1 MVSIRTASTS
11 SDSTY
16 AGFFIAL
23 WKVLEV
29 TFGVKCGCLQ
39 AVKPLFRSW
48 LPSSGTGSTG
58 RSKNMGYRSNSF
70 NRLENGVSHSHINS
84 ERGVG
89 LQDLHTNVPKGT
101 IGVTSE
107 TIVKSRGKADSES
120 EEYIFTQCDVEG
132 DSIMK

>member
-1 MVSIRTASTS
+1 MVSIRNASSS

-29 TFGVKCGCLQ
+29 TFGVKCGCLP
-39 AVKPLFRSW
+39 AMKPLFRAF
-48 LPSSGTGSTG
+48 LPRSGPGSSG
-58 RSKNMGYRSNSF
+58 RSKKTRYRSNSF

-84 ERGVG
+84 DREIG
-89 LQDLHTNVPKGT
+89 LQDLRHTTLPHGT

-107 TIVKSRGKADSES
+107 TIVKSREKADSES
-120 EEYIFTQCDVEG
+120 EEYMFT
-132 DSIMK
+132 